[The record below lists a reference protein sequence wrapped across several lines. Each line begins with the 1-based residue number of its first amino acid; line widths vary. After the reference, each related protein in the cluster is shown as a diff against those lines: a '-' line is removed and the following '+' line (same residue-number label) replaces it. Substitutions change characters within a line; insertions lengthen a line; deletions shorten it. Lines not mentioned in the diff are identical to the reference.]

1 MGNRVEGSEQVARI
15 LNNDWFED
23 GRLMHLAFAL
33 NYGETYLSVN
43 RLAVPTCPSDVKS
56 FVESH
61 SKYSH
66 SLKGA
71 ILAPSPSISGNL

>member
-56 FVESH
+56 FVEEVEPRDFHTKSH
-61 SKYSH
+61 AGIFTRYQ
-66 SLKGA
+66 
-71 ILAPSPSISGNL
+71 